1 MIPNQITLG
10 TQTLTTTITANNLF
24 VVSSS
29 PSGNLN
35 EAYLYQGAQQ
45 IPLWSVFSGV
55 NATVNS
61 TDSCTIQNATIPI
74 NAQTG
79 LYNLVV
85 KTQDAFGQVITQDTL
100 PSAFTI
106 LPPDGYLQGTVYE
119 DINLNGQRDG
129 SEPGL
134 DNFTITLQP
143 AIQYFYSAVNGN
155 FLIPVSN
162 GVHTVTILNNYT
174 NLMFLSSDSA
184 SYTVTMNNA
193 NIGGLNFGMRRGLTG
208 LAPVQSVAGRTINFT
223 ATSRRL
229 FNGTGT
235 GNISF
240 GYLQK
245 FNQSYYYLTSINVV
259 DSNTVNFSVNL
270 PTNAPLGSYDLSIYL
285 SSSSGYHILPSCFTV
300 VPYDA
305 FLQGNIYFDIN
316 QNGLKDTLEPGLP
329 NERVNILPDSGAGF
343 SSQNGDYSI
352 AVLNGNHTVSWT
364 PTPTSIFQLSSDSAA
379 FSVNN
384 TGTVTGLDFGLTT
397 TNPDYTCDI
406 QLTGGFPR
414 CNSGVWYY
422 LNYVNKSNIPF
433 NGRVY
438 LVKDPSS
445 SYFYSTVTPSSFSGD
460 TIFWNFI
467 GLMPFTPSTIQV
479 TLFIP
484 GSGVLNYHAGMIAED
499 GSGAVQFTD
508 LATLSQTIR
517 CSFDPNDKSVTPEG
531 VGQEHFT
538 LMADWLEYLIRFQNT
553 GTDTAF
559 NVTIFDHLSN
569 DLDLNSFEL
578 LGSSS
583 PVSTEVR
590 QNGEAIFT
598 FANIL
603 LPDSNIDEPNSH
615 GFVKYRIKMKQNVPD
630 FTTVENTAF
639 IVFDA
644 NAPIVTNTTTNL
656 MVAML
661 PVGLSENVKLTGKAI
676 VYPNPFSETALL
688 LFNNPKQL
696 SIRFELT
703 DVTGKLLRSEK
714 TNGEEFI
721 IRKNNLTSGIYFYRL
736 INPDDSVNATG
747 KMILK

>member
-1 MIPNQITLG
+1 MT
-10 TQTLTTTITANNLF
+10 
-24 VVSSS
+24 
-29 PSGNLN
+29 
-35 EAYLYQGAQQ
+35 
-45 IPLWSVFSGV
+45 
-55 NATVNS
+55 
-61 TDSCTIQNATIPI
+61 
-74 NAQTG
+74 
-79 LYNLVV
+79 
-85 KTQDAFGQVITQDTL
+85 
-100 PSAFTI
+100 
-106 LPPDGYLQGTVYE
+106 
-119 DINLNGQRDG
+119 
-129 SEPGL
+129 
-134 DNFTITLQP
+134 
-143 AIQYFYSAVNGN
+143 
-155 FLIPVSN
+155 
-162 GVHTVTILNNYT
+162 
-174 NLMFLSSDSA
+174 
-184 SYTVTMNNA
+184 
-193 NIGGLNFGMRRGLTG
+193 
-208 LAPVQSVAGRTINFT
+208 
-223 ATSRRL
+223 
-229 FNGTGT
+229 
-235 GNISF
+235 
-240 GYLQK
+240 
-245 FNQSYYYLTSINVV
+245 
-259 DSNTVNFSVNL
+259 
-270 PTNAPLGSYDLSIYL
+270 
-285 SSSSGYHILPSCFTV
+285 
-300 VPYDA
+300 
-305 FLQGNIYFDIN
+305 
-316 QNGLKDTLEPGLP
+316 
-329 NERVNILPDSGAGF
+329 
-343 SSQNGDYSI
+343 
-352 AVLNGNHTVSWT
+352 
-364 PTPTSIFQLSSDSAA
+364 
-379 FSVNN
+379 
-384 TGTVTGLDFGLTT
+384 
-397 TNPDYTCDI
+397 
-406 QLTGGFPR
+406 
-414 CNSGVWYY
+414 
-422 LNYVNKSNIPF
+422 
-433 NGRVY
+433 
-438 LVKDPSS
+438 
-445 SYFYSTVTPSSFSGD
+445 
-460 TIFWNFI
+460 
-467 GLMPFTPSTIQV
+467 
-479 TLFIP
+479 
-484 GSGVLNYHAGMIAED
+484 AED
-499 GSGAVQFTD
+499 GTGAVQFTD

-517 CSFDPNDKSVTPEG
+517 CAFDPNDKSVTPEG

-656 MVAML
+656 MVTML